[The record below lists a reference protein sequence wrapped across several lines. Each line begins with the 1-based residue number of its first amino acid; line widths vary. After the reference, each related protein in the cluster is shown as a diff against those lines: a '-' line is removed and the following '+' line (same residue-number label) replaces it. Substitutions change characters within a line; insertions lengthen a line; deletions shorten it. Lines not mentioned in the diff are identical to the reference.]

1 MEIKK
6 LVWRDMDSE
15 EEKDEL
21 VVALDASI
29 SEFVAE
35 SAMQVPTLSLPD
47 QLKVRLTVKTGDPL
61 TACRDKIAPIDFLF
75 QVATGYGGLRGT
87 VEEMFARQ
95 LPNVWR
101 PDFDLYL
108 KPSNNAPQRDLS
120 AIQEGER
127 DFKVQLETVW
137 HTARLRKNGQADFR
151 LKHALKSKPP
161 RIADFVC
168 EHAIAAGPA
177 TQCYMSVQQARLPE
191 EAPIQTPDD
200 ATFRQLQ
207 WIDQQEEAMEQEN
220 TNQASHGEYQT
231 VRVIFEGVPIPLR
244 MNVADLRLALG
255 LPSYSLRPPYRAPS
269 NNAIPDPEVNMDDI
283 DHR

>member
-1 MEIKK
+1 
-6 LVWRDMDSE
+6 
-15 EEKDEL
+15 
-21 VVALDASI
+21 
-29 SEFVAE
+29 
-35 SAMQVPTLSLPD
+35 
-47 QLKVRLTVKTGDPL
+47 
-61 TACRDKIAPIDFLF
+61 
-75 QVATGYGGLRGT
+75 
-87 VEEMFARQ
+87 
-95 LPNVWR
+95 
-101 PDFDLYL
+101 
-108 KPSNNAPQRDLS
+108 
-120 AIQEGER
+120 
-127 DFKVQLETVW
+127 
-137 HTARLRKNGQADFR
+137 
-151 LKHALKSKPP
+151 
-161 RIADFVC
+161 
-168 EHAIAAGPA
+168 
-177 TQCYMSVQQARLPE
+177 MSVQQARLPE

>member
-21 VVALDASI
+21 VVALGNAGRGH
-29 SEFVAE
+29 EA
-35 SAMQVPTLSLPD
+35 
-47 QLKVRLTVKTGDPL
+47 
-61 TACRDKIAPIDFLF
+61 
-75 QVATGYGGLRGT
+75 LRSCPWWT
-87 VEEMFARQ
+87 
-95 LPNVWR
+95 
-101 PDFDLYL
+101 
-108 KPSNNAPQRDLS
+108 
-120 AIQEGER
+120 
-127 DFKVQLETVW
+127 
-137 HTARLRKNGQADFR
+137 
-151 LKHALKSKPP
+151 
-161 RIADFVC
+161 
-168 EHAIAAGPA
+168 GPA

>member
-1 MEIKK
+1 
-6 LVWRDMDSE
+6 
-15 EEKDEL
+15 
-21 VVALDASI
+21 
-29 SEFVAE
+29 
-35 SAMQVPTLSLPD
+35 
-47 QLKVRLTVKTGDPL
+47 
-61 TACRDKIAPIDFLF
+61 
-75 QVATGYGGLRGT
+75 
-87 VEEMFARQ
+87 MFARQ

-151 LKHALKSKPP
+151 LKVFVFVPRPQRATTLRRATTARVKEQAP
-161 RIADFVC
+161 RIADFVR

-177 TQCYMSVQQARLPE
+177 TQRYMSVQQARLPE

-207 WIDQQEEAMEQEN
+207 LIDQQEEAMEQEN

-269 NNAIPDPEVNMDDI
+269 NNAIPYPEVNMDDI